1 MVLPDWLVVVLNGNH
16 SPFVDWGPKT
26 NEAFLTPDL
35 MAGAGSSRTL
45 PVMPGAIAPA
55 ASLDR

>member
-1 MVLPDWLVVVLNGNH
+1 MVLPAWLVVVLNGNH
-16 SPFVDWGPKT
+16 SPSVDCGPKT
-26 NEAFLTPDL
+26 NGAFLTPGL
-35 MAGAGSSRTL
+35 MGGAGSSRTL